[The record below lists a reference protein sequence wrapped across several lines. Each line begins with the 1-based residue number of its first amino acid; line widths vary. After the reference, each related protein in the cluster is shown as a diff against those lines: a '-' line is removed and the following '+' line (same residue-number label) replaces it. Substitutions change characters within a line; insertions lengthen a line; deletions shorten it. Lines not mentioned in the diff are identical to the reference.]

1 MLTVL
6 LAIVGLIAGLLVGGG
21 AVLTLRRRTEGV
33 SSLQAEEQ
41 ARAIL
46 SEAETQKKELLL
58 HAKETELRLRNDVES
73 EGRERR
79 AEITR
84 IESRLALKEENLDKK
99 GDQIERRDQS
109 MRDKEAGLDRVRA
122 EAEELRLEQQRA
134 LERISAL
141 TPEEA
146 KAQLLEA
153 IEVEVRDEANRRVRL
168 MEVDVK
174 ERAGMRARDIL
185 TTAIQRYT
193 SEVVGETTVSVVNI
207 PSEEMKGRII
217 GREGRNIRAIEAAT
231 GVDLIIDDT
240 PDAVAV
246 SCFDPVRREIA
257 RLTLLTLVQDGRI
270 HPTRIEDAVNRAKR
284 DVEATMADAAEA
296 AAVDAGVLG
305 LHPEL
310 MKTIGRLRYRTS
322 YGQQVLRHSVE
333 SAHIAAMIARE
344 IGADVDV
351 ARTGAFLHDIGKA
364 IDHDVEGTHAILG
377 AELARRFKVKDSIA
391 HCIEAHHEEV
401 APRTVEAIIVMMSDA
416 ISGGRPGARRES
428 LDTYIKRLEML
439 EQIAKQHK
447 GVEQV
452 YAIQAGRE
460 LRIIVKPEQVDDLEA
475 MRMAREV
482 SKTIEET
489 MQYPGQIKVT
499 VIRETR
505 ASEYAR

>member
-58 HAKETELRLRNDVES
+58 QAKETELRLRNDVES

-310 MKTIGRLRYRTS
+310 MKTMGRLRYRTS

>member
-58 HAKETELRLRNDVES
+58 QAKETELRLRNDVES

-122 EAEELRLEQQRA
+122 EAEELRLEQQRV

-146 KAQLLEA
+146 KAQLLEV

-217 GREGRNIRAIEAAT
+217 GREGQNIRAIEAAT

-310 MKTIGRLRYRTS
+310 MKTMGRLRYRTS

-351 ARTGAFLHDIGKA
+351 ARSGAFLHDIGKA